1 MGRLFRT
8 TFLIFLLIPAATLLA
23 QDDATEVDPQYI
35 WDLTEVDPQYIWDL
49 TEIYPSLEAW
59 EQARDEVL
67 ASFEEIEARRGTLGN
82 SANDLYEV
90 LALVSDITRKA
101 GRVFTYA
108 GLNADEDLR
117 VPAIQGSRQHGLLIL
132 ARTVESQRRLTR
144 AFQRREIRKYY
155 LAWVQGTPPVA
166 GTIDLPLRKGRKS
179 RFRVAGGR
187 AEIERVGGL
196 WHLRGASDDAK
207 PAPLDGHAS
216 QTRFRRLLQR
226 GTRSLVLLQ
235 PLTGRTHQLRVH
247 IAWIGY
253 PIMGDLLYGSPAA
266 PAQPPPRPP
275 LHCHPLGVPDL
286 PARTADPRGVWLT

>member
-1 MGRLFRT
+1 MS
-8 TFLIFLLIPAATLLA
+8 IPLEIVHQDANVMVVNKPSGISLLA
-23 QDDATEVDPQYI
+23 DRSGAPCL
-35 WDLTEVDPQYIWDL
+35 WDQFPEL
-49 TEIYPSLEAW
+49 
-59 EQARDEVL
+59 
-67 ASFEEIEARRGTLGN
+67 LGGKP
-82 SANDLYEV
+82 Y
-90 LALVSDITRKA
+90 LVHRLDKPTS
-101 GRVFTYA
+101 
-108 GLNADEDLR
+108 
-117 VPAIQGSRQHGLLIL
+117 GLLIL

-196 WHLRGASDDAK
+196 WHLRGAADDAK
-207 PAPLDGHAS
+207 PAPRDGHAS

-247 IAWIGY
+247 MAWIGY

-266 PAQPPPRPP
+266 PAQRAPRLQ
-275 LHCHPLGVPDL
+275 LHCHRLVVPDL
-286 PARTADPRGVWLT
+286 PALTADQRGDWLND